1 MHTCVKTAADTCD
14 MAMSTMYTPNPI
26 SRRQEFDLIRS
37 NEKEALFLS
46 DRFGGR
52 VDQMKRSELINS
64 MGPGASLLTSVNVGL
79 DHLGQDPGF
88 APNMLHLSKGKID
101 ESVRII

>member
-1 MHTCVKTAADTCD
+1 
-14 MAMSTMYTPNPI
+14 MANMSTMYTPNPI

-37 NEKEALFLS
+37 HEKEALFLS

-52 VDQMKRSELINS
+52 VNQMKRSELINS
-64 MGPGASLLTSVNVGL
+64 MGPGASLLTSINVGL
-79 DHLGQDPGF
+79 DHHGQDPGF